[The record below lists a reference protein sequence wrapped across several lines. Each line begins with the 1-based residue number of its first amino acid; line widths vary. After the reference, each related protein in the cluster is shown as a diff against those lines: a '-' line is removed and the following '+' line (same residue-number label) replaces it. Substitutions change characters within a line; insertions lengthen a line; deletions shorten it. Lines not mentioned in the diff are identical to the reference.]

1 MDIMSR
7 NLVPGDHYLIENQ
20 MKIPCDT
27 LLLSG
32 SLLINE
38 MSLTG
43 ESIPIPKE

>member
-7 NLVPGDHYLIENQ
+7 NLVPGDHYLIENE

-27 LLLSG
+27 
-32 SLLINE
+32 LLINE

>member
-1 MDIMSR
+1 MSR
-7 NLVPGDHYLIENQ
+7 NLVPGDHYLIENE

-32 SLLINE
+32 SLLIDE
-38 MSLTG
+38 MALTG